1 MERDWCWSALWLDTG
16 PNLTHENGVDRHR
29 ERFGPD
35 FMLFYIE
42 NQKTMEH
49 EDDFKTKVMNLKS
62 PKDMWYSNCAV

>member
-1 MERDWCWSALWLDTG
+1 
-16 PNLTHENGVDRHR
+16 
-29 ERFGPD
+29 
-35 FMLFYIE
+35 MLFYIE